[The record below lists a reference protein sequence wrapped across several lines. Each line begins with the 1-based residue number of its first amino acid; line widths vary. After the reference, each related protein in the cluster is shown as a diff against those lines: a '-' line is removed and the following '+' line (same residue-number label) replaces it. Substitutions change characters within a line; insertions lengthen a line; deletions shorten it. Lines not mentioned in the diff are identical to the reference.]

1 MRKLRE
7 EGPIIKE
14 VSDLMLA
21 RVWLPGPQ
29 GGLGGRGGEVPG
41 RGVRWAVW
49 CPFSLSVRRPR
60 PGGAPAG
67 GRTVLLLSVH
77 RPGADQ
83 DQAAQ
88 GEPVPALHAGT
99 RGLCLSLPKPASP
112 VLVRLRGRAYQVHP
126 PSLRLPAGPQLQA
139 PWPILSTRVG
149 DQHLC
154 SIHTLPRPLL
164 QKHCHV
170 PALKTETPDLP
181 SDGPA
186 HLLVP
191 VFTQMDL
198 SFFVYK
204 VGVIPALCSLTISL
218 SWAVVSLPHQL
229 FPKCQSE
236 KLPPPFLN
244 GSLKLGPI

>member
-1 MRKLRE
+1 MKKEGLLPREELARLFPNLPELIEIHSEEPPARPLPWPDFRFLPTCQDPQAHSPCPYSLRGEPDAQPEASIPTPPTSEVAPRPCPHSTTLRALFPRHQGPGLAAQPQALLSSLLAPDSWCEAMRKLRE

-21 RVWLPGPQ
+21 RVWLPRPQ

-41 RGVRWAVW
+41 RGVRWALW

-99 RGLCLSLPKPASP
+99 RGLCLSPLKPASP
-112 VLVRLRGRAYQVHP
+112 VL
-126 PSLRLPAGPQLQA
+126 
-139 PWPILSTRVG
+139 
-149 DQHLC
+149 
-154 SIHTLPRPLL
+154 
-164 QKHCHV
+164 
-170 PALKTETPDLP
+170 
-181 SDGPA
+181 
-186 HLLVP
+186 
-191 VFTQMDL
+191 TQ
-198 SFFVYK
+198 S
-204 VGVIPALCSLTISL
+204 G
-218 SWAVVSLPHQL
+218 
-229 FPKCQSE
+229 
-236 KLPPPFLN
+236 
-244 GSLKLGPI
+244 